1 MSVFDMQQ
9 LQENLRKM
17 PANFLYVSHRDKS
30 CDEAAETKP
39 LQTLL
44 HLPGGVAVNWQCICG
59 NFVRGKRYCPRCQIV
74 RFRLENSPILDYWGM
89 KLGTTA
95 EGLPFNLPSD
105 LLTKHTMISGQTGS
119 GKTRFSMNLVS
130 KVEKSGPKILIIDVE
145 GEWKNII
152 PNLRKATTYCA
163 VGKNLRINPF
173 DLKDP
178 GLIRELFRETVFKG
192 IEKEYTDLSAQMN
205 LVLQETI
212 NESNNIEELIH
223 NIKSYDRQKLTALQK
238 TKTALL
244 VRLDPFLRSP
254 LKEIFLC
261 TKSNPDFST
270 IDEKNTVIDLH
281 ELDSLVAYNSELRLI
296 YNIITI
302 YFLRKMLKR
311 EQTELLTNVF
321 VADEAQLLVP
331 RILHKMIVTESWPA
345 TEFATRLRKRGCGIV
360 LITQSPSN
368 IERDIFKNTG
378 TKISFRLQHQEDI
391 KIIAESVGF
400 VDPIEAEYLSDK
412 FVRLPNKNAIVST
425 IGHEPFLITSDDFPV
440 RLHEPETEDFVPE
453 KADLPGPEEAEFLEF
468 VKKQPFLSVRQRRK
482 SLGWNDK
489 KYSSVVDSL
498 LKKKKI
504 EIQKANLGRGA
515 PVVLYQM
522 PKQIPSVRHQFYV
535 DWISKKIN
543 GLGFATKNNVKD
555 GPDIFVPEINS
566 VIEVELGTSDVHCN
580 ISRNT
585 PKHKTVVVA
594 SDQKKLIESLRQENK
609 RSNVLFLQI
618 QNVPAFFEK
627 MKGRTN

>member
-1 MSVFDMQQ
+1 
-9 LQENLRKM
+9 M
-17 PANFLYVSHRDKS
+17 PADILHVSHRDKS
-30 CDEAAETKP
+30 SDETAKAES
-39 LQTLL
+39 LQTLSNMS
-44 HLPGGVAVNWQCICG
+44 GGVAVNWQCICG

-89 KLGTTA
+89 KLGRTS

-105 LLTKHTMISGQTGS
+105 ILTKHTMISGQTGS
-119 GKTRFSMNLVS
+119 GKTRFAMNLVS
-130 KVEKSGPKILIIDVE
+130 KVEKSGPKALIIDVE

-152 PNLRKATTYCA
+152 PNLRKETTYCA

-205 LVLQETI
+205 FVLQETI
-212 NESNNIEELIH
+212 KESNSIEELIH

-261 TKSNPDFST
+261 TKSNPDFTT
-270 IDEKNTVIDLH
+270 IDQKNVVIDLH

-296 YNIITI
+296 YNIFTI

-311 EQTELLTNVF
+311 EQTEQLTNIF

-425 IGHEPFLITSDDFPV
+425 IGHEPFLIISDDFPI
-440 RLHEPETEDFVPE
+440 RAHEPETENFVPE
-453 KADLPGPEEAEFLEF
+453 KIDLPRPEENEFLEF
-468 VKKQPFLSVRQRRK
+468 LEKQPFLPVRQRRK
-482 SLGWNDK
+482 SLGWDDK
-489 KYSSVVDSL
+489 KYASVVKSL

-504 EIQKANLGRGA
+504 EIQKAKLGRGA
-515 PVVLYQM
+515 PIILYQK

-535 DWISKKIN
+535 DWISKKIDGI
-543 GLGFATKNNVKD
+543 GLEIRNNVKD
-555 GPDIFVPEINS
+555 GPDIMISKFNS
-566 VIEVELGTSDVHCN
+566 VVEVELGTSDIHYN
-580 ISRNT
+580 ISRNVT
-585 PKHKTVVVA
+585 KYDAVVVT
-594 SDQKKLIESLRQENK
+594 SDDKKLLESLKQENK
-609 RSNVLFLQI
+609 YSNVLFLLI
-618 QNVPAFFEK
+618 QNVPDFFEK
-627 MKGRTN
+627 IKTRMN